1 MGPIFN
7 RFWEI
12 DWVRFL
18 SKIGL
23 DSFSGREG
31 AGGGGG
37 GGHSKAP
44 ISLEEGVGKRYK
56 VKGMDVYRFLGNRV
70 PFFSV
75 GPEY

>member
-1 MGPIFN
+1 MKSGPIQIIRTRIHNNSGPIFN

-23 DSFSGREG
+23 DRFSGREG
-31 AGGGGG
+31 AGGG

-44 ISLEEGVGKRYK
+44 ISLEEGVGREQGGKRYI
-56 VKGMDVYRFLGNRV
+56 F
-70 PFFSV
+70 
-75 GPEY
+75 